1 VTGSEQQPLA
11 PAGPADA
18 GELEPGFAVGEY
30 RIEGPLGKGGMGTVY
45 AARQP
50 EIGARVAIKVLAA
63 DRSRDPRLVRRFVDE
78 ARAVN
83 QIRHPNIIDIFAFG
97 RLADGRHYF
106 VMEHLDGETLAARL
120 ARGPLPVSDARR
132 LLAQIC
138 EALAAAHAEKIVHR
152 DLKPENIWI
161 AAPRRGQPYAKI
173 LDFGIA
179 KLLDSR
185 DAPGTTEAGVAMGTP
200 YFMSPEQCRGE
211 AVDHRTDIYAMGVLL
226 YLMWSG
232 RLPFEGTSF
241 VAVASQQITAT
252 PAPPS
257 AHRAVPARLEQ
268 VILRCLEKDPARRPP
283 NAEALREDLDEALAE
298 AMPGETLPPA
308 AERID
313 RRPELTRETGPS
325 LSMSA
330 STVRSRPKR
339 IAIAAA
345 AVAMVVVVVVAAV
358 SIGAAVRSSG
368 REDHRAATPAAVAP
382 PGTAPA
388 AIARQPG
395 SAPAAMPALPAASV
409 ASRTPTPT
417 PTPTPT
423 AKTTAETTAKTTA
436 RRKRTLAPADE
447 DRPVPSTAEQR
458 GFLRENPF
466 R

>member
-1 VTGSEQQPLA
+1 MTGSEQQPLA
-11 PAGPADA
+11 PAGPADV

-138 EALAAAHAEKIVHR
+138 EALDAAHAEKIVHR

-161 AAPRRGQPYAKI
+161 AAPRHGQPYAKI

-179 KLLDSR
+179 KLQDSR
-185 DAPGTTEAGVAMGTP
+185 DAPATTEAGVAMGTP
-200 YFMSPEQCRGE
+200 YYMSPEQCRGE

-257 AHRAVPARLEQ
+257 AHRAVPARLER
-268 VILRCLEKDPARRPP
+268 VILSCLEKDPARRPP
-283 NAEALREDLDEALAE
+283 NAEALREDLNEALAE

-308 AERID
+308 AARID
-313 RRPELTRETGPS
+313 RRPDVTRETGPE
-325 LSMSA
+325 LPMPG
-330 STVRSRPKR
+330 STERSRPKR
-339 IAIAAA
+339 VPIAAA
-345 AVAMVVVVVVAAV
+345 AVAVVVAALI
-358 SIGAAVRSSG
+358 IGAAVRLSG
-368 REDHRAATPAAVAP
+368 REDRAATPAAVAP
-382 PGTAPA
+382 AVAAPAAAAPA
-388 AIARQPG
+388 AIAPPPG
-395 SAPAAMPALPAASV
+395 SAPAAMPTPPAESV
-409 ASRTPTPT
+409 VNRTPTPT

-423 AKTTAETTAKTTA
+423 AKTAA